1 MKNETYL
8 LSTKT
13 ITYDYWYTMTGMYYG
28 SKLEKHELRIYS
40 LKDCYIDMLKDEK

>member
-13 ITYDYWYTMTGMYYG
+13 ITYDYWNTMRGMYYG
-28 SKLEKHELRIYS
+28 SNIEKHEPRIYS
-40 LKDCYIDMLKDEK
+40 LKDCYIDILKYEK